1 LKDQMTA
8 EDPKMTPMMQQF
20 YNIKQQHP
28 DKILFYRMGD
38 FYEMFGDDA
47 VKAAKVLQIQLTTR
61 NKNKEG
67 AIPLCGVP
75 IHAYEQYLDK
85 LTQAGFKIAICE
97 QTEDPA
103 LAKGLVRREVV
114 RIITPGTVVSANLLD
129 ENENSFLCAVYLNLK
144 AKRIGIV
151 FCDLSTGEFELG
163 EEDMG
168 AGWSNILEWIHVYR
182 PKEIL
187 VPDSTSAKEKPL
199 YQEFIKQCSQMV
211 NNTSLRPVI
220 EHLDKIHFD
229 LKTSTRALQFHFS
242 VSTLAGFGI
251 EDDSTALNAAGAAFH
266 YLKETQQD
274 TLKHIVSIKPIQ
286 KENQMLLDE
295 STIRNLELFES
306 SGGSGSQHSLI
317 YLLDR
322 CKTAMGAR
330 KLRRWLAGPL
340 RKKSNIENRL
350 DSVQGFLD
358 QDLLT
363 DKIRT
368 DLSKTGDLERIIAR
382 ISLPI
387 ASITDVV
394 RLRESLVPLPELEQ
408 LFQQLDNTA
417 LFEKTSDFDPLLDLT
432 ELLNSYIL
440 PNPSKKLKDGGY
452 INTGIDERLDEL
464 KTLMKNGKQFIAN
477 MEAEEKKQTGISSL
491 KIGYN
496 KVFGYFIEVS
506 NTSKHLVPES
516 YIRKQTLVNNERY
529 VTEKLKELEE
539 SILTSEDEAIALE
552 LEIFSRLKD
561 RLQSEIPRIRHT
573 AQILAEM
580 DVLSTFAHNAKMHNY
595 SRPEFDDNP
604 NKRSIDIEEGR
615 HPVIEALDMDEPFI
629 PNDLS
634 LDSDDEYILV
644 ITGPNMGGKS
654 TYMRQTALI
663 ALMAQMGSFIP
674 ATKARLPVFDRIFTR
689 VGASDNL
696 TRGQSTFMVEMSE
709 AASILN
715 NATQSS
721 LIILDEIG
729 RGTSTF
735 DGISIAWAII
745 EYIHRLQSL
754 TLFATHY
761 HELILLE
768 SRLEGVRNAK
778 VVVQEED
785 NNLVF
790 LRKVLKGETNKSY
803 GIQVANLAGLPGDVV
818 KRATE
823 LVTELKIAE
832 KQFNQLESMSV
843 DGSSPDPN
851 RLENL
856 QTSFILPEEPWVEE
870 LKNFDINNSTPL
882 ETMDFLNRLQKKIN

>member
-1 LKDQMTA
+1 
-8 EDPKMTPMMQQF
+8 
-20 YNIKQQHP
+20 
-28 DKILFYRMGD
+28 
-38 FYEMFGDDA
+38 
-47 VKAAKVLQIQLTTR
+47 
-61 NKNKEG
+61 
-67 AIPLCGVP
+67 
-75 IHAYEQYLDK
+75 
-85 LTQAGFKIAICE
+85 
-97 QTEDPA
+97 
-103 LAKGLVRREVV
+103 
-114 RIITPGTVVSANLLD
+114 
-129 ENENSFLCAVYLNLK
+129 
-144 AKRIGIV
+144 
-151 FCDLSTGEFELG
+151 
-163 EEDMG
+163 
-168 AGWSNILEWIHVYR
+168 
-182 PKEIL
+182 
-187 VPDSTSAKEKPL
+187 
-199 YQEFIKQCSQMV
+199 
-211 NNTSLRPVI
+211 
-220 EHLDKIHFD
+220 
-229 LKTSTRALQFHFS
+229 
-242 VSTLAGFGI
+242 
-251 EDDSTALNAAGAAFH
+251 
-266 YLKETQQD
+266 
-274 TLKHIVSIKPIQ
+274 
-286 KENQMLLDE
+286 
-295 STIRNLELFES
+295 
-306 SGGSGSQHSLI
+306 
-317 YLLDR
+317 
-322 CKTAMGAR
+322 
-330 KLRRWLAGPL
+330 
-340 RKKSNIENRL
+340 
-350 DSVQGFLD
+350 
-358 QDLLT
+358 
-363 DKIRT
+363 
-368 DLSKTGDLERIIAR
+368 
-382 ISLPI
+382 
-387 ASITDVV
+387 
-394 RLRESLVPLPELEQ
+394 
-408 LFQQLDNTA
+408 
-417 LFEKTSDFDPLLDLT
+417 
-432 ELLNSYIL
+432 
-440 PNPSKKLKDGGY
+440 
-452 INTGIDERLDEL
+452 
-464 KTLMKNGKQFIAN
+464 LMKNGKQFIAN

>member
-1 LKDQMTA
+1 
-8 EDPKMTPMMQQF
+8 
-20 YNIKQQHP
+20 
-28 DKILFYRMGD
+28 
-38 FYEMFGDDA
+38 
-47 VKAAKVLQIQLTTR
+47 
-61 NKNKEG
+61 
-67 AIPLCGVP
+67 
-75 IHAYEQYLDK
+75 
-85 LTQAGFKIAICE
+85 
-97 QTEDPA
+97 
-103 LAKGLVRREVV
+103 
-114 RIITPGTVVSANLLD
+114 
-129 ENENSFLCAVYLNLK
+129 
-144 AKRIGIV
+144 
-151 FCDLSTGEFELG
+151 
-163 EEDMG
+163 
-168 AGWSNILEWIHVYR
+168 
-182 PKEIL
+182 
-187 VPDSTSAKEKPL
+187 
-199 YQEFIKQCSQMV
+199 
-211 NNTSLRPVI
+211 
-220 EHLDKIHFD
+220 
-229 LKTSTRALQFHFS
+229 
-242 VSTLAGFGI
+242 
-251 EDDSTALNAAGAAFH
+251 
-266 YLKETQQD
+266 
-274 TLKHIVSIKPIQ
+274 
-286 KENQMLLDE
+286 
-295 STIRNLELFES
+295 
-306 SGGSGSQHSLI
+306 
-317 YLLDR
+317 
-322 CKTAMGAR
+322 
-330 KLRRWLAGPL
+330 
-340 RKKSNIENRL
+340 
-350 DSVQGFLD
+350 
-358 QDLLT
+358 
-363 DKIRT
+363 
-368 DLSKTGDLERIIAR
+368 
-382 ISLPI
+382 
-387 ASITDVV
+387 
-394 RLRESLVPLPELEQ
+394 
-408 LFQQLDNTA
+408 
-417 LFEKTSDFDPLLDLT
+417 
-432 ELLNSYIL
+432 
-440 PNPSKKLKDGGY
+440 
-452 INTGIDERLDEL
+452 
-464 KTLMKNGKQFIAN
+464 
-477 MEAEEKKQTGISSL
+477 
-491 KIGYN
+491 
-496 KVFGYFIEVS
+496 
-506 NTSKHLVPES
+506 
-516 YIRKQTLVNNERY
+516 
-529 VTEKLKELEE
+529 
-539 SILTSEDEAIALE
+539 